1 MLRRLLTDPPLPAL
15 VLALLLA
22 GCALPV
28 IDEAERLSRNG
39 RYEEALARLD
49 SALAERPGDASL
61 RTAHSH
67 QRDRVIAQALARAD
81 LAQAGGHLDE
91 ADRLAARVRQLDA
104 QHPRLA
110 PLQAQLAQA
119 RQAQQR
125 AAAERAAAS
134 AEAAARASAP
144 APAAA
149 LPLALAAAYQKPVAL
164 EFREAPLR
172 QVFEA
177 LARSSGVNFVFDK
190 DVRGDAKVTVFLRN
204 VTLDEALRV
213 MLATQALDRKLLNDS
228 TVLVFPNTAAK
239 QREHQELI
247 TRSLYLGNADARQ
260 LLTLVRTMAKTRD
273 LYADERLNALVVRDT
288 PEVVRQVEQ
297 LIATLDLPEPEVM
310 LAVEVME
317 VASNRLDELGL
328 SWPDTVQY
336 GLPGVSGQISLG
348 DRASFRGSVANPAL
362 LATLRGDAGA
372 TNLLANP
379 TIRAR
384 NHEKARVQI
393 GEKLPVFTT
402 TSAINVGVS
411 TTVTYLDVGL
421 KLEVEPTVQLDGD
434 VTIKVALE
442 VSNLL
447 RERSGPGGSLAYQVG
462 TRLTTTSLRLRD
474 GETQVLAGL
483 INDEDRQRAVGV
495 PRLSTLPLLG
505 KLFGVQSDTR
515 NKTEIVMLIT
525 PRIVRR
531 LDPPSPAAATLLSG
545 TDSQPG
551 AVPLR
556 LRRAARAGVA
566 LAAGGRASMAPA
578 PADTG
583 AADGA
588 AAAEAVAGAA
598 GASVL
603 LAATAEA
610 AVGGTVSVT
619 LANRSGL
626 RVSGELAFDGAALQ
640 AVSAGAASPAGA
652 APGPGRAAFQLAPR
666 GDAVVVLRVLPAAAG
681 QTLTVAVQ
689 GLAGSD
695 ASGQAAEVRLD
706 GEASTRVPAAVPGP
720 SAAPAAPAPA
730 AEPINPATETRP

>member
-1 MLRRLLTDPPLPAL
+1 MLRRLLIDLPASAWSATRMAPMAL
-15 VLALLLA
+15 LAQMALTALLLV

-49 SALAERPGDASL
+49 GALAERPGDASL

-81 LAQAGGHLDE
+81 LAQAGGHQDE
-91 ADRLAARVRQLDA
+91 AERLLARVRQLDA

-110 PLQAQLAQA
+110 LLQAQLAQA

-125 AAAERAAAS
+125 DAAERAAAS
-134 AEAAARASAP
+134 AQAAARASAP

-149 LPLALAAAYQKPVAL
+149 LPQALAAAYQKPVAL

-177 LARSSGVNFVFDK
+177 LARSTGVNFVFDK

-213 MLATQALDRKLLNDS
+213 ILATQALDRKLLNDS

-260 LLTLVRTMAKTRD
+260 VLTLVRTMAKTRD

-288 PEVVRQVEQ
+288 PEVVRLVEQ

-328 SWPDTVQY
+328 SWPTALQY
-336 GLPGVSGQISLG
+336 GLPGVSGQVALG
-348 DRASFRGSVANPAL
+348 DRSSFRASVPNPAL
-362 LATLRGDAGA
+362 LATLRGDAGS

-384 NHEKARVQI
+384 NREKAKVQI
-393 GEKLPVFTT
+393 GEKLPVFST
-402 TSAINVGVS
+402 TSATVNVGAS
-411 TTVTYLDVGL
+411 TTITYLDVGL
-421 KLEVEPTVQLDGD
+421 KLDVEPTVQLDGD

-447 RERSGPGGSLAYQVG
+447 REVSGPGGSLAYQVG
-462 TRLTTTSLRLRD
+462 SRLTTTTLRLRD

-495 PRLSTLPLLG
+495 PGLSQAPLVG

-515 NKTEIVMLIT
+515 NKTEIVMMIT

-531 LDPPSPAAATLLSG
+531 LALPTLAAATLASG
-545 TDSQPG
+545 TDSLPG
-551 AVPLR
+551 AVSLR
-556 LRRAARAGVA
+556 LRPAARVAVSAPSAGRQA
-566 LAAGGRASMAPA
+566 
-578 PADTG
+578 
-583 AADGA
+583 GA
-588 AAAEAVAGAA
+588 AAAADAGGVEAAPALTAEA
-598 GASVL
+598 GASL
-603 LAATAEA
+603 LLSSSGDA
-610 AVGGTVSVT
+610 AVGATVAVT
-619 LANRSGL
+619 LRNRSGL
-626 RVSGELAFDGAALQ
+626 RLQGALDFDPLALQPASAAAL
-640 AVSAGAASPAGA
+640 SGS
-652 APGPGRAAFQLAPR
+652 GRAPFEIGPR
-666 GDAVVVLRVLPAAAG
+666 GDAVVVLRVLAAAAG
-681 QTLTVAVQ
+681 QRLIVQVQDLLAQDSAGRPAELAV
-689 GLAGSD
+689 
-695 ASGQAAEVRLD
+695 D
-706 GEASTRVPAAVPGP
+706 GEALINVAALPD
-720 SAAPAAPAPA
+720 AATGKPP
-730 AEPINPATETRP
+730 

>member
-1 MLRRLLTDPPLPAL
+1 MALLAQMAL
-15 VLALLLA
+15 TALLLV

-49 SALAERPGDASL
+49 GALAERPGDASL

-81 LAQAGGHLDE
+81 LAQAGGHQDE
-91 ADRLAARVRQLDA
+91 AERLLARVRQLDA

-110 PLQAQLAQA
+110 LLQAQLAQA

-125 AAAERAAAS
+125 DAAERAAAS
-134 AEAAARASAP
+134 AQAAARASAP

-149 LPLALAAAYQKPVAL
+149 LPQALAAAYQKPVAL

-177 LARSSGVNFVFDK
+177 LARSTGVNFVFDK

-213 MLATQALDRKLLNDS
+213 ILATQALDRKLLNDS

-260 LLTLVRTMAKTRD
+260 VLTLVRTMAKTRD

-288 PEVVRQVEQ
+288 PEVVRLVEQ

-328 SWPDTVQY
+328 SWPTALQY
-336 GLPGVSGQISLG
+336 GLPGVSGQVALG
-348 DRASFRGSVANPAL
+348 DRSSFRASVPNPAL
-362 LATLRGDAGA
+362 LATLRGDAGS

-384 NHEKARVQI
+384 NREKAKVQI
-393 GEKLPVFTT
+393 GEKLPVFST
-402 TSAINVGVS
+402 TSATVNVGAS
-411 TTVTYLDVGL
+411 TTITYLDVGL
-421 KLEVEPTVQLDGD
+421 KLDVEPTVQLDGD

-447 RERSGPGGSLAYQVG
+447 REVSGPGGSLAYQVG
-462 TRLTTTSLRLRD
+462 SRLTTTTLRLRD

-495 PRLSTLPLLG
+495 PGLSQAPLVG

-515 NKTEIVMLIT
+515 NKTEIVMMIT

-531 LDPPSPAAATLLSG
+531 LALPTLAAATLASG
-545 TDSQPG
+545 TDSLPG
-551 AVPLR
+551 AVSLR
-556 LRRAARAGVA
+556 LRPAARVAVSAPSAGRQA
-566 LAAGGRASMAPA
+566 
-578 PADTG
+578 
-583 AADGA
+583 GA
-588 AAAEAVAGAA
+588 AAAADAGGVEAAPALTAEA
-598 GASVL
+598 GASL
-603 LAATAEA
+603 LLSSSGDA
-610 AVGGTVSVT
+610 AVGATVAVT
-619 LANRSGL
+619 LRNRSGL
-626 RVSGELAFDGAALQ
+626 RLQGALDFDPLALQPASAAAL
-640 AVSAGAASPAGA
+640 SGS
-652 APGPGRAAFQLAPR
+652 GRAPFEIGPR
-666 GDAVVVLRVLPAAAG
+666 GDAVVVLRVLAAAAG
-681 QTLTVAVQ
+681 QRLIVQVQDLLAQDSAGRPAELAV
-689 GLAGSD
+689 
-695 ASGQAAEVRLD
+695 D
-706 GEASTRVPAAVPGP
+706 GEALINVAALPD
-720 SAAPAAPAPA
+720 AATGKPP
-730 AEPINPATETRP
+730 

>member
-328 SWPDTVQY
+328 SWPTALQY
-336 GLPGVSGQISLG
+336 GLPGISGQVALG
-348 DRASFRGSVANPAL
+348 DRSSFRASVPNPAL
-362 LATLRGDAGA
+362 LATLRGDAGS

-384 NHEKARVQI
+384 NREKAKVQI
-393 GEKLPVFTT
+393 GEKLPVFST
-402 TSAINVGVS
+402 TSATVNVGAS
-411 TTVTYLDVGL
+411 TTITYLDVGL
-421 KLEVEPTVQLDGD
+421 KLDVEPTVQLDGD

-447 RERSGPGGSLAYQVG
+447 REVSGPGGSLAYQVG
-462 TRLTTTSLRLRD
+462 SRLTTTSLRLKD

-483 INDEDRQRAVGV
+483 ISDEDRQRAVGV
-495 PRLSTLPLLG
+495 PGLSQAPLLG

-515 NKTEIVMLIT
+515 NKTEIVMMIT

-531 LDPPSPAAATLLSG
+531 LALPTLAAATLASGTDSLPGAASLRLRSAARMALSAPAAGRPAGSPAAA
-545 TDSQPG
+545 D
-551 AVPLR
+551 
-556 LRRAARAGVA
+556 
-566 LAAGGRASMAPA
+566 AGGAETPA
-578 PADTG
+578 P
-583 AADGA
+583 
-588 AAAEAVAGAA
+588 AAAEAGAG
-598 GASVL
+598 L
-603 LAATAEA
+603 LLSSSGDAV
-610 AVGGTVSVT
+610 VGGTVAVT
-619 LANRSGL
+619 LRNRSGL
-626 RVSGELAFDGAALQ
+626 RLQGALDFDPLALQLASAAAL
-640 AVSAGAASPAGA
+640 SGS
-652 APGPGRAAFQLAPR
+652 GRAPFEIGPR
-666 GDAVVVLRVLPAAAG
+666 GDAVLVLRVLAAAAG
-681 QTLTVAVQ
+681 QRLIVQVQDLLAQDSAGRPAELAV
-689 GLAGSD
+689 
-695 ASGQAAEVRLD
+695 D
-706 GEASTRVPAAVPGP
+706 GEALITVAALPEAS
-720 SAAPAAPAPA
+720 SASSKAP
-730 AEPINPATETRP
+730 

>member
-1 MLRRLLTDPPLPAL
+1 MLRRLLTTLPSPAL
-15 VLALLLA
+15 LLTLLLALLA

-91 ADRLAARVRQLDA
+91 AERLAARVRQLDA

-125 AAAERAAAS
+125 DAAERAAAN

-177 LARSSGVNFVFDK
+177 LARSTGVNFVFDK

-213 MLATQALDRKLLNDS
+213 ILATQALDRKLLNDS

-328 SWPDTVQY
+328 SWPTSLQY
-336 GLPGVSGQISLG
+336 GLPGASGAVALG
-348 DRASFRGSVANPAL
+348 DRGSFRASVPNPAL
-362 LATLRGDAGA
+362 LATLRGDAGS

-384 NHEKARVQI
+384 NREKAKVQI
-393 GEKLPVFTT
+393 GEKLPVFST
-402 TSAINVGVS
+402 TSATVNVGAS
-411 TTVTYLDVGL
+411 TTISYLDVGL
-421 KLEVEPTVQLDGD
+421 KLDVEPTVQLDGD

-447 RERSGPGGSLAYQVG
+447 REVSGPGGSLAYQVG
-462 TRLTTTSLRLRD
+462 SRLTTTTLRLKD

-483 INDEDRQRAVGV
+483 ISDEDRQRAVGV
-495 PRLSTLPLLG
+495 PGLSQAPLLG

-515 NKTEIVMLIT
+515 NKTEIVMMIT

-531 LDPPSPAAATLLSG
+531 LALPTLAAATLASG
-545 TDSQPG
+545 TDSLPG
-551 AVPLR
+551 AASLR
-556 LRRAARAGVA
+556 LRPAARVA
-566 LAAGGRASMAPA
+566 LPA
-578 PADTG
+578 PAAG
-583 AADGA
+583 RPAGGPAAADAGGTEA
-588 AAAEAVAGAA
+588 AAPAAVEAGA
-598 GASVL
+598 GLLLSASGDAV
-603 LAATAEA
+603 
-610 AVGGTVSVT
+610 VGGTVAVT
-619 LANRSGL
+619 LRNRSGL
-626 RVSGELAFDGAALQ
+626 RLQGALDFDPLALQ
-640 AVSAGAASPAGA
+640 LASAA
-652 APGPGRAAFQLAPR
+652 APSGSGRAPFEIAPR
-666 GDAVVVLRVLPAAAG
+666 GDAVLVLRVLAAAAG
-681 QTLTVAVQ
+681 QRLIVQVQDLLAQDSAGRPAELAV
-689 GLAGSD
+689 
-695 ASGQAAEVRLD
+695 D
-706 GEASTRVPAAVPGP
+706 GEALINVAALPEAS
-720 SAAPAAPAPA
+720 SASGKAP
-730 AEPINPATETRP
+730 